1 MIPKLD
7 TIGRMRI
14 KLGITQKKLAS
25 MAGVSTSMINQIESN
40 SCKPSYETARR
51 IFDSLVTLEGSASK
65 KKAGDVCS
73 GDIIKIDINDKL
85 DAAVSKMRKFS
96 ISQIPVFDKNALV
109 GLVTEDG
116 IMRHLDSDG
125 ADIKNT
131 VVSSIIEPAPA
142 VVDYNTPTNALVALI
157 RITKCILVSKNSNI
171 IGIITA
177 SDTLQIS
184 RIKYFDYFECSQSS
198 ASTPESDFGCTI
210 IIAYRRSWLDARY
223 NCIFYI
229 RTIAVKMS
237 HDSILCY

>member
-73 GDIIKIDINDKL
+73 GEIVKIDINDKL

-96 ISQIPVFDKNALV
+96 ISQIPVFDK
-109 GLVTEDG
+109 
-116 IMRHLDSDG
+116 
-125 ADIKNT
+125 
-131 VVSSIIEPAPA
+131 
-142 VVDYNTPTNALVALI
+142 
-157 RITKCILVSKNSNI
+157 KC
-171 IGIITA
+171 T
-177 SDTLQIS
+177 
-184 RIKYFDYFECSQSS
+184 
-198 ASTPESDFGCTI
+198 
-210 IIAYRRSWLDARY
+210 RRSSNRGW
-223 NCIFYI
+223 NHE
-229 RTIAVKMS
+229 TS
-237 HDSILCY
+237 

>member
-116 IMRHLDSDG
+116 ILRCKDSWRVCG
-125 ADIKNT
+125 L
-131 VVSSIIEPAPA
+131 VLEER
-142 VVDYNTPTNALVALI
+142 ALHS
-157 RITKCILVSKNSNI
+157 CIQSHSLVY
-171 IGIITA
+171 
-177 SDTLQIS
+177 L
-184 RIKYFDYFECSQSS
+184 QSS
-198 ASTPESDFGCTI
+198 ASI
-210 IIAYRRSWLDARY
+210 Q
-223 NCIFYI
+223 NNQN
-229 RTIAVKMS
+229 
-237 HDSILCY
+237 ILFCYL

>member
-1 MIPKLD
+1 MQICSMIPKLD

-96 ISQIPVFDKNALV
+96 ISQIPVFNKNALV

-177 SDTLQIS
+177 SDTLQLA
-184 RIKYFDYFECSQSS
+184 E
-198 ASTPESDFGCTI
+198 
-210 IIAYRRSWLDARY
+210 
-223 NCIFYI
+223 
-229 RTIAVKMS
+229 
-237 HDSILCY
+237 

>member
-1 MIPKLD
+1 MQYAK
-7 TIGRMRI
+7 
-14 KLGITQKKLAS
+14 
-25 MAGVSTSMINQIESN
+25 
-40 SCKPSYETARR
+40 
-51 IFDSLVTLEGSASK
+51 
-65 KKAGDVCS
+65 
-73 GDIIKIDINDKL
+73 
-85 DAAVSKMRKFS
+85 KMRKFS

-177 SDTLQIS
+177 SDTLQLA
-184 RIKYFDYFECSQSS
+184 E
-198 ASTPESDFGCTI
+198 
-210 IIAYRRSWLDARY
+210 
-223 NCIFYI
+223 
-229 RTIAVKMS
+229 
-237 HDSILCY
+237 

>member
-73 GDIIKIDINDKL
+73 GEIVKIDINDKL

-96 ISQIPVFDKNALV
+96 ISQIPVFNKNALV

-125 ADIKNT
+125 DIKNT
-131 VVSSIIEPAPA
+131 VVSSIIEQLLVGSTSNRGWNLA
-142 VVDYNTPTNALVALI
+142 VLRFLAVCGLVLEE
-157 RITKCILVSKNSNI
+157 RVLHSCIQSHSLVY
-171 IGIITA
+171 
-177 SDTLQIS
+177 L
-184 RIKYFDYFECSQSS
+184 QSS
-198 ASTPESDFGCTI
+198 ASI
-210 IIAYRRSWLDARY
+210 Q
-223 NCIFYI
+223 NNQN
-229 RTIAVKMS
+229 
-237 HDSILCY
+237 ILFC